1 MSGSN
6 KITKMARELL
16 MINEDFPFRL
26 GADARRISVD
36 GFEIYTFTQAW
47 GSTALGFDGI
57 GGQTITEANTYVL
70 EPVAPNAPDYKTCH
84 VYFAGRYAYSVPYGT
99 QFCVDLVSQNMAP
112 VSEAAAR
119 YGSAEDE

>member
-1 MSGSN
+1 
-6 KITKMARELL
+6 MARELL
-16 MINEDFPFRL
+16 AIDEDLPFRL
-26 GADARRISVD
+26 GGDARRISSDDFV
-36 GFEIYTFTQAW
+36 IHTFTQAW
-47 GSTALGFDGI
+47 GSTALGFGGM
-57 GGQTITEANTYVL
+57 GGQAITEVNTYVL

>member
-1 MSGSN
+1 MYGN
-6 KITKMARELL
+6 KLRKMARELL
-16 MINEDFPFRL
+16 AIDEDLPFRL
-26 GADARRISVD
+26 GEDVRRISSDDFV
-36 GFEIYTFTQAW
+36 IHTFTQAW
-47 GSTALGFDGI
+47 GSTPLGFGGV

-119 YGSAEDE
+119 YRSAEDE

>member
-36 GFEIYTFTQAW
+36 DFEIYTFTQAW
-47 GSTALGFDGI
+47 GSTALGFGGI
-57 GGQTITEANTYVL
+57 GGQAITEANTYVL
-70 EPVAPNAPDYKTCH
+70 VPLCPASDYKTCH
-84 VYFAGRYAYSVPYGT
+84 IYFAGRYAYSAPCNSTLGA
-99 QFCVDLVSQNMAP
+99 DLVSQKMAS

-119 YGSAEDE
+119 YRSAEDE